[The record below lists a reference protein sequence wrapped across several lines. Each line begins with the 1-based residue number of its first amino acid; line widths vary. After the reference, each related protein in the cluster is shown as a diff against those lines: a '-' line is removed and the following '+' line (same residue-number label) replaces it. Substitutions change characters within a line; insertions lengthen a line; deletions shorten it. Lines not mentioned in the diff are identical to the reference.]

1 MGDHSS
7 AGDRFPHLGMTSI
20 FLFSLFLL
28 AIGII
33 NSSFHFF
40 VFIPIGFYA
49 FVALKEIPKVI
60 RKQNKETLLT
70 RSMEIYYALG
80 VLCAIVMILKGVH
93 IWSVGW
99 ESITLDPTKTE
110 QIASKDSIG
119 LTFVLA
125 LKYMPQVL
133 VFGYSFLLW
142 RSRDLIKK
150 LPKMIGL
157 KSVLI
162 DNS

>member
-33 NSSFHFF
+33 NSSPHFF

>member
-1 MGDHSS
+1 MCF
-7 AGDRFPHLGMTSI
+7 RL
-20 FLFSLFLL
+20 
-28 AIGII
+28 
-33 NSSFHFF
+33 
-40 VFIPIGFYA
+40 
-49 FVALKEIPKVI
+49 LKEIPKDI
-60 RKQNKETLLT
+60 RKQNKETL
-70 RSMEIYYALG
+70 RKRAMEIYYALG

-99 ESITLDPTKTE
+99 ESITFDPTKTAR
-110 QIASKDSIG
+110 IASRGRGMGSTVI
-119 LTFVLA
+119 LA

-162 DNS
+162 NNS

>member
-1 MGDHSS
+1 M
-7 AGDRFPHLGMTSI
+7 
-20 FLFSLFLL
+20 
-28 AIGII
+28 
-33 NSSFHFF
+33 
-40 VFIPIGFYA
+40 
-49 FVALKEIPKVI
+49 ALKEIPKDI
-60 RKQNKETLLT
+60 RKQNKETL
-70 RSMEIYYALG
+70 RKRAMEIYYALG

>member
-1 MGDHSS
+1 MGDHPS